1 MMKEPCL
8 NLPPKT
14 NKKLEEAMTQLE
26 RPENV
31 IATKKNMENYEILR
45 KNLLKLFSLNYHY
58 LLKKKELENLKL
70 EEGIKSGENFNGV
83 KKLKEN

>member
-1 MMKEPCL
+1 
-8 NLPPKT
+8 
-14 NKKLEEAMTQLE
+14 
-26 RPENV
+26 
-31 IATKKNMENYEILR
+31 MENYEILR